1 MLDREEALIVEA
13 QMKALDAV
21 IFLPDHLMEEAIQ
34 DTGETQFQDTLEF
47 KPASLYMEQIMR
59 IFPQELTCKYKVIP
73 AFEESFMTMN
83 ESKGGGDQL

>member
-21 IFLPDHLMEEAIQ
+21 IFMPDHLMEEAIQ
-34 DTGETQFQDTLEF
+34 DNGETQQQDMLEF
-47 KPASLYMEQIMR
+47 KPSSLFMEQILR

-73 AFEESFMTMN
+73 AFEESFMAMN
-83 ESKGGGDQL
+83 ESKGGKDQI